1 MAVGLWLL
9 LADIFFLN
17 VTDLPLTSE
26 QPREQSNLAL
36 SVLKYFAFVPAVA
49 MLPIAAEP
57 WIEISAQH
65 FVLAATMIAA
75 AHLALQSR
83 HRGIVQEHCELLT
96 LDDDE
101 EEFPIKLG
109 LRY

>member
-1 MAVGLWLL
+1 L
-9 LADIFFLN
+9 
-17 VTDLPLTSE
+17 
-26 QPREQSNLAL
+26 
-36 SVLKYFAFVPAVA
+36 
-49 MLPIAAEP
+49 LPIAVEP
-57 WIEISAQH
+57 WIEINSQH
-65 FVLAATMIAA
+65 FVFAATMIAA

-96 LDDDE
+96 IDDDE